1 MSKLTLLKVKLI
13 QYKRTKSIAL
23 GIALADDI
31 CNWLS
36 KELLKEPKK
45 IVVKEG

>member
-1 MSKLTLLKVKLI
+1 MSKLTLLKVKLT
-13 QYKRTKSIAL
+13 QYKRTKSV
-23 GIALADDI
+23 ALAADI

>member
-1 MSKLTLLKVKLI
+1 MSKLDQLKVKLT
-13 QYKRTKSIAL
+13 QYKRTRSIAL
-23 GIALADDI
+23 ANDI

-45 IVVKEG
+45 IEVKEG